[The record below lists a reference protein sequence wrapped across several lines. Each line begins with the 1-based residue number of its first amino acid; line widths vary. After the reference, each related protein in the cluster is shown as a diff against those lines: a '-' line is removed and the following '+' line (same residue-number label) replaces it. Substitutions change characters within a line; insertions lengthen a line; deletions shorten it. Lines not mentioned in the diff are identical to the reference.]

1 MFDRYELLSELGSG
15 IAGKVYLARH
25 LKLETYRAIKCISKT
40 RSMPSSILSEANIL
54 AKLRH
59 PGIPIVY
66 DIEED
71 EAFYYIIEEYVEG
84 ESLEKLLWNT
94 SVSQEYMIQ
103 IGIQLCG
110 IVSFLHSQKPFPVLH
125 QDLKPS
131 HIIVCGNQVKL
142 IDFGIAS
149 YITSRGKNYQNYGT
163 KGFAAPEQYGLSQ
176 SDGRADI
183 YALGVLLNI
192 MLTGEHPSRKLAK
205 GRMGRIV
212 QRCTMVNPE
221 KRYRNILHL
230 MEAL

>member
-1 MFDRYELLSELGSG
+1 
-15 IAGKVYLARH
+15 
-25 LKLETYRAIKCISKT
+25 
-40 RSMPSSILSEANIL
+40 MPSSILSEANIL

-163 KGFAAPEQYGLSQ
+163 KGFAAPEQYGEYELHTEAFPQKQPGIPAYRTKSHKKKSKQ
-176 SDGRADI
+176 ALQKRRGITTGTDPCVKAEGESERASLKKHI
-183 YALGVLLNI
+183 CCG
-192 MLTGEHPSRKLAK
+192 
-205 GRMGRIV
+205 GRI
-212 QRCTMVNPE
+212 RSRNHPYSHCTDF
-221 KRYRNILHL
+221 IF
-230 MEAL
+230 

>member
-1 MFDRYELLSELGSG
+1 M
-15 IAGKVYLARH
+15 YLARH

-110 IVSFLHSQKPFPVLH
+110 IVSFLHSHNAHCRNYCKCLFHRDYLRYFSRNLLH
-125 QDLKPS
+125 NRIIFLNNVYCQFICFLLQLS
-131 HIIVCGNQVKL
+131 HM
-142 IDFGIAS
+142 
-149 YITSRGKNYQNYGT
+149 ITT
-163 KGFAAPEQYGLSQ
+163 
-176 SDGRADI
+176 
-183 YALGVLLNI
+183 
-192 MLTGEHPSRKLAK
+192 LTP
-205 GRMGRIV
+205 
-212 QRCTMVNPE
+212 C
-221 KRYRNILHL
+221 LHL
-230 MEAL
+230 KKQHRTVC

>member
-1 MFDRYELLSELGSG
+1 
-15 IAGKVYLARH
+15 
-25 LKLETYRAIKCISKT
+25 
-40 RSMPSSILSEANIL
+40 MPSSILSEANIL

-163 KGFAAPEQYGLSQ
+163 KGFAAPEQYGEYELHTVS
-176 SDGRADI
+176 DI
-183 YALGVLLNI
+183 YAIGAIFSL
-192 MLTGEHPSRKLAK
+192 
-205 GRMGRIV
+205 
-212 QRCTMVNPE
+212 
-221 KRYRNILHL
+221 
-230 MEAL
+230 

>member
-1 MFDRYELLSELGSG
+1 
-15 IAGKVYLARH
+15 
-25 LKLETYRAIKCISKT
+25 
-40 RSMPSSILSEANIL
+40 MPFSILSEANIL

-66 DIEED
+66 DVEED

-149 YITSRGKNYQNYGT
+149 FFTGFGKNFQLYGTSRYC
-163 KGFAAPEQYGLSQ
+163 APEILRGQPVTPA
-176 SDGRADI
+176 ADI
-183 YALGVLLNI
+183 YSLGNRGYFFTL
-192 MLTGEHPSRKLAK
+192 
-205 GRMGRIV
+205 
-212 QRCTMVNPE
+212 
-221 KRYRNILHL
+221 Y
-230 MEAL
+230 

>member
-1 MFDRYELLSELGSG
+1 
-15 IAGKVYLARH
+15 
-25 LKLETYRAIKCISKT
+25 
-40 RSMPSSILSEANIL
+40 MPSSILSEANIL

-149 YITSRGKNYQNYGT
+149 YITSRGKIIRT
-163 KGFAAPEQYGLSQ
+163 MEQKVLRHRSSTGNMNCIRQAIFMQSGLFFTL
-176 SDGRADI
+176 
-183 YALGVLLNI
+183 Y
-192 MLTGEHPSRKLAK
+192 
-205 GRMGRIV
+205 
-212 QRCTMVNPE
+212 
-221 KRYRNILHL
+221 
-230 MEAL
+230 